1 MSMKITAIALL
12 GLVSLTACSSMKTTT
27 TAAAPTAPVAPATP
41 AKPTLNDAAK
51 AALAQATADIKKAKA
66 ERALWTSAD
75 TAMKAAEKAA
85 EAGDSATVIKNAKVV
100 ANQTALGLAQKA
112 YPSTEQ

>member
-12 GLVSLTACSSMKTTT
+12 GLVSITACSGMKTTT
-27 TAAAPTAPVAPATP
+27 ATAPAAPAAP
-41 AKPTLNDAAK
+41 AKPALNDEAK
-51 AALAQATADIKKAKA
+51 AALAQAIADIKKAKDA
-66 ERALWTSAD
+66 RALWTSAD
-75 TAMKAAEKAA
+75 AAMKSAQKAA
-85 EAGDSATVIKNAKVV
+85 DAGDSATVIKNAKFV